1 MALTNGPNLALLV
14 NGLPGE
20 EHYDE
25 LMAQWRGFDVLV
37 QCSVIDRD
45 LAVPPGSPAN
55 GDAYI
60 VASGPAGAW
69 VGHTGKIARWSS
81 AIAAWEFF
89 TPKAGWRAHA
99 VDEALNLTYTGA
111 AWVAMVMQS
120 DTDVTLAANSDAR
133 VPTQKAAKAYIDSLI
148 TGGASDVMRFMGVID
163 ASTNPNYPAANG
175 GHLYKISVAGKIGGA
190 SGPNVEAGDTI
201 YALTDGVAAGTHAAV
216 GANWAIAQAN
226 VDGAVAG
233 PVAAVVNNNLAVWDG
248 TSGRLLKDGG
258 PPATRVGFGET
269 VSPLT
274 DAGTI
279 TVNAALANNFRVTLA
294 GNRTLANPT
303 GMISG
308 QVINFRIKQDATGS
322 RTLAY
327 GTKYLF
333 PGGTDPVLST
343 AANALDFMSC
353 QYDATDDTW
362 VCVMSKAFS

>member
-45 LAVPPGSPAN
+45 LAVPPGTPAN

-60 VASGPAGAW
+60 VAAGPAGAW
-69 VGHTGKIARWSS
+69 VGHTAKIARWST
-81 AIAAWEFF
+81 AVAAWEFF

-120 DTDVTLAANSDAR
+120 DSDVTLAANSDAR
-133 VPTQKAAKAYIDSLI
+133 VATLKAAKAYIESLI
-148 TGGASDVMRFMGVID
+148 T
-163 ASTNPNYPAANG
+163 
-175 GHLYKISVAGKIGGA
+175 GGA
-190 SGPNVEAGDTI
+190 SGPNVEVGDTI

-216 GANWAIAQAN
+216 GANWAIVQAN
-226 VDGAVAG
+226 VDGAVTG
-233 PVAAVVNNNLAVWDG
+233 PVGAVVNNQLVVWDG
-248 TSGRLLKDGG
+248 TTGRLVKDGG
-258 PPATRVGFGET
+258 PPATRVNFGEK
-269 VSPLT
+269 VQALT
-274 DAGTI
+274 DAATI
-279 TVNAALANNFRVTLA
+279 TVDAALANNFRVTLA

-303 GMISG
+303 NLISG

-353 QYDATDDTW
+353 QYDATDDTL